1 MKKRGER
8 TLLNNSNYAYLVKLR
23 ELSPSFQYD
32 YFCIKRI
39 GKLTEYMEYFPQTKK
54 MIISMENIYTDFIKT
69 FHACYMD
76 VYIFKK
82 VCRLAQKI
90 RSIILML
97 FFNKLRILQ

>member
-54 MIISMENIYTDFIKT
+54 MIIAMENIYTDFITPLNIYT
-69 FHACYMD
+69 FLH
-76 VYIFKK
+76 FKR
-82 VCRLAQKI
+82 RLFYFKMNN
-90 RSIILML
+90 STC
-97 FFNKLRILQ
+97 F